1 MDKKMLDELIEAAAT
16 RMKATKP
23 ATPEHDQALGE
34 FLDLGRLSIERDK
47 VENAYESQT
56 YELNLRETE
65 EKERRRLDEKKI
77 DNEAD
82 AKLKEILVEK
92 LKMKV
97 TPGMIFQATT
107 AAVVTLVVLNYEKT
121 GVITTKAF
129 NNWFRKTI

>member
-1 MDKKMLDELIEAAAT
+1 MNKKMLDELVEAAGT
-16 RMKATKP
+16 RIKATKP
-23 ATPEHDQALGE
+23 GTPEHDQALGE
-34 FLDLGRLSIERDK
+34 FLDLGRLSIEHDK
-47 VENAYESQT
+47 VEATAKNQAE
-56 YELNLRETE
+56 EIKLREIE
-65 EKERRRLDEKKI
+65 ERERRRLDEKKI

-97 TPGMIFQATT
+97 TPGMIFQAVT
-107 AAVVTLVVLNYEKT
+107 AGLVTLAVLNYEKT

>member
-1 MDKKMLDELIEAAAT
+1 MDKKMLDELVEAAGT
-16 RMKATKP
+16 RIKATKP
-23 ATPEHDQALGE
+23 GTPEHDQALGE
-34 FLDLGRLSIERDK
+34 FIELSRLSIERDK
-47 VENAYESQT
+47 VKTTAENQAK
-56 YELNLRETE
+56 ELDLREVE

>member
-1 MDKKMLDELIEAAAT
+1 MDKKILDELVEAAGT
-16 RMKATKP
+16 RIKATKP
-23 ATPEHDQALGE
+23 GTPEHDQALGE

-47 VENAYESQT
+47 VENTYESQT

-97 TPGMIFQATT
+97 TPGMIFQAVT
-107 AAVVTLVVLNYEKT
+107 AATVTLAVLNYEKT

>member
-1 MDKKMLDELIEAAAT
+1 MDKKMLDELVEAAGT
-16 RMKATKP
+16 RIKATKP
-23 ATPEHDQALGE
+23 GTPEHDQALGE
-34 FLDLGRLSIERDK
+34 FLDLGRLSIEHDK
-47 VENAYESQT
+47 VEATAENQAE
-56 YELNLRETE
+56 EIKLREVE

-82 AKLKEILVEK
+82 AKLKEILIEK

-97 TPGMIFQATT
+97 TPGMIFQAAT
-107 AAVVTLVVLNYEKT
+107 AGLVTLAVLNYEKT

>member
-1 MDKKMLDELIEAAAT
+1 MDKKMLDELVEAAGT
-16 RMKATKP
+16 RIKATKP
-23 ATPEHDQALGE
+23 GTPEHDQAMGE
-34 FLDLGRLSIERDK
+34 FLDLGRLSIEHDK
-47 VENAYESQT
+47 VEAMAKNQAE
-56 YELNLRETE
+56 EIKLREIE

-97 TPGMIFQATT
+97 TPGMIFQAVT
-107 AAVVTLVVLNYEKT
+107 AGLVTLAVLNYEKT

>member
-1 MDKKMLDELIEAAAT
+1 MDKKMLDELVEAAGT
-16 RMKATKP
+16 RIKATKP
-23 ATPEHDQALGE
+23 GTPEHDQALGE
-34 FLDLGRLSIERDK
+34 FIELSRLSIERDK
-47 VENAYESQT
+47 VESAAENQT
-56 YELNLRETE
+56 KELNLRETE

-107 AAVVTLVVLNYEKT
+107 AGLVTLLVLNYEKT

>member
-1 MDKKMLDELIEAAAT
+1 MDKKILDELVEAAGT
-16 RMKATKP
+16 RIKATKP
-23 ATPEHDQALGE
+23 GTPEHDQALGE
-34 FLDLGRLSIERDK
+34 FIELSRLSIERDK
-47 VENAYESQT
+47 VKTTAENQAK
-56 YELNLRETE
+56 ELDLREVE

>member
-1 MDKKMLDELIEAAAT
+1 MNKKMLDELVEAAGT
-16 RMKATKP
+16 RIKATKP
-23 ATPEHDQALGE
+23 GTPEHDQALGE

-47 VENAYESQT
+47 VEATAENQAE
-56 YELNLRETE
+56 EIKLRETE

-97 TPGMIFQATT
+97 TPGMIFQAVT
-107 AAVVTLVVLNYEKT
+107 AGLVTLVVLNYEKT

>member
-1 MDKKMLDELIEAAAT
+1 MDEKMLDELVEAAGT
-16 RMKATKP
+16 RIKATKP
-23 ATPEHDQALGE
+23 GTPEHDQALTE
-34 FLDLGRLSIERDK
+34 FDILMKISNEKFKIESAA
-47 VENAYESQT
+47 ENQAK
-56 YELNLRETE
+56 ELNLREVE

-92 LKMKV
+92 LKMKI

-107 AAVVTLVVLNYEKT
+107 AGLVTLLVLNYEKT